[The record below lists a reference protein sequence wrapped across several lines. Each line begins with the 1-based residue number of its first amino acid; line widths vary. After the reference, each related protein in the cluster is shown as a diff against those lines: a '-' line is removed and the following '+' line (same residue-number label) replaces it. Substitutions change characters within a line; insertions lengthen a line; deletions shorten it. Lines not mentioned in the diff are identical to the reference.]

1 MRVLNSDQSFV
12 LRVDGSSTPRR
23 VSFQVEC
30 SSKLIPEVAVNQIL
44 RTLFSYL
51 KACSPIIL
59 EEGET
64 AESPLLSVLNFPPLD
79 SPPRLHHQLEPLP
92 RPLLHAGFDFW
103 AETDPHAVALD
114 FIHSLRSDDQE
125 ALHTVLTYGELNT
138 AANIVS
144 DTIRA
149 ELHKTVDLANW
160 SRIIPVHMPTSP
172 ELYISYLA
180 VLKAG
185 YGFCPIPQDAPA
197 QRVDEILKDINSPV
211 ILGKGSLNTNGERS
225 SSKILVKL
233 SWLDVTDIVKRTTLQ
248 METRHLEHRTPSESD
263 IAYLLFTSGST
274 GKPKGVQISHLAATC
289 SIHSHATSI
298 PLPSNQNGKFRWFQ
312 FASPTFDPSLMEIF
326 VTFNCGATLC
336 SADRDLTLTDPEAV
350 INEAKATIMMATPSL
365 AAVLRPER
373 LETLQY
379 LWTMGEKLN
388 RTVIDNFAMRPER
401 DNTSSQSS
409 RMLVNAYGPTEGAIN
424 CTYNA
429 PVGLY
434 TRGSIIGKPLP
445 TCAMLVVDPNDSALR
460 PVPAGMCGELVLAGL
475 QVGSGYLKRPEETSK
490 AFVEASEYGR
500 LYKTGDLAR
509 VVWDE
514 NGQQVLEFLGRIT
527 SDQVKINGKRLEL
540 GEIESIISTVPGII
554 EVVVLLLQR
563 EQNESSKECLL
574 ACIVPEDDSD
584 GFKTE
589 VVRRCHEAVVRHL
602 PAYMCPSLYDFVSS
616 LPRSSSG
623 KVDRRTILAMMKNRP
638 IDGGGAIS
646 VEDVLSSSEGDAW
659 DQSDLDSQ
667 STRELVVEAL
677 AATTG
682 LGPEQIHPS
691 AGLFSLGIDSLAAVR
706 VLQILRENSI
716 HCLSVRDVLSAK
728 TPRGLVSKVKE
739 STSAPLGRQF
749 TSPRLQ
755 EKLSDFAQ
763 RALQLCAERM
773 GLSTSAIDSVL
784 PTTATQSGMLAS
796 FLRRSSSTTN
806 GGKPAYI
813 YHSVIRLRPHV
824 DVSKL
829 RKSFESVIA
838 AYDSFRTVFCLVDD
852 DLAPFA
858 QCILR
863 QDSALQHDWVE
874 HSIQPGDSS
883 SSKAILNRA
892 ITEAEQSISL
902 SRPPWRITIV
912 KESSETIVVLS
923 MFHGIFD
930 GGSLQLLLDDVS
942 TEYNG
947 ERPREHRTPLS
958 HIVSHHFSGDSDK
971 TSEFWKE
978 ELQGYKP
985 LTFPSL
991 TPERPSQTITYD
1003 AVEVPARTSHLA
1015 LKNKARSLNSTP
1027 LSVLQAAWASILLSY
1042 TGAEERDVVM
1052 GSVVSGRLDTESER
1066 CIGPTFT
1073 TVPLR
1078 LALGSIQDSTNR
1090 RVVQHLADANARS
1103 LEHLQPRLG
1112 SIVTD
1117 QGQLPYDTLLAYQ
1130 DFSLGSSSSSL
1141 WTSIDHPPMV
1151 NDFAVMV
1158 EVWPASDGSLTLRAT
1173 YSMDKLDKLSAEAML
1188 HQMSDIVT
1196 FILERPDDSFLNA
1209 PASTRPHLKS
1219 ISNPVPKSAAALS
1232 SGHLLH
1238 TQFEHH
1244 AHRCPDDV
1252 ALIFKADLENPENPA
1267 NIEWSYGELN
1277 ARANEL
1283 ACHLINRCGSLKN
1296 IPVPICI
1303 EKSPFLY
1310 IAILGILKAGGAWC
1324 PIDTLSPPERRRGLI
1339 TRTGARILLISTSDT
1354 LKHDGTVPEEV
1365 DIVDVAKFAEPGV
1378 SAISTPIA
1386 PPNKATPDDMA
1397 YLIWTSGT
1405 TGAPK
1410 GVPIKHSAGVASMMS
1425 LQQSIPADAPHGI
1438 VRCLQFSQYTF
1449 DVSVQDI
1456 FYTWGLGGVLIS
1468 ASREIMLSSFDKL
1481 ANATNATHAHLTP
1494 SFAAELRRQSCTSL
1508 RVVTMIGER
1517 LPQSVADDWGTDMRA
1532 FNTYGPAETTVVSTV
1547 REFGTG
1553 HQHVKSANIGWPLQ
1567 TVSAFV
1573 VDNEK
1578 RLVMKN
1584 AIGELAL
1591 GGPQLSDGYLD
1602 LPETNKTKF
1611 AWNEEAG
1618 QILYYTGDL
1627 VRMLSD
1633 GSMEYLSRRDDLVK
1647 LGGIRVE
1654 LSEISFAI
1662 QSCHELVEQV
1672 ETVILNRPDRPTDVL
1687 VSFLAAP
1694 GAAQDGTDRVLDN
1707 EVAVTIARSASARAR
1722 ATLPAH
1728 MLPSV
1733 YIVLPRVPKT
1743 ASAKTDRAALKSA
1756 YASIDI
1762 DQWEAK
1768 VNALRL
1774 PQEDSQ
1780 NDPEEEL
1787 VLNIVAT
1794 LVDMPSSTVK
1804 KAGQLASIGLNS
1816 IRTIRLASKLN
1827 SLGYKVSVI
1836 DVLHCSSIRELLE
1849 LVTTSKLRNTRL
1861 NNHGLDRLHE
1871 KWVGPV
1877 SSKISESFRITW
1889 PTPVQESL
1897 LSETMG
1903 TIERYWSNNFFLLRD
1918 NVDLARLRSAWLA
1931 VASNNEALRA
1941 AFIPTAELDRVD
1953 DELSFAVLQVIYTQP
1968 FLDWEEIEC
1977 TEEGFHEAVR
1987 SRVSRVMKDR
1997 QEKYFRYPPWAVTI
2011 FRRGS
2016 DRILLLT
2023 LHHSIHDGTSL
2034 GYIFDDVQSAYISK
2048 PPRRHQLIDVLS
2060 SSDWMGKNSKG
2071 ALEFWSNE
2079 LREFSGM
2086 DAPAWP
2092 DLTNRRLP
2100 AGEEP
2105 PHGFL
2110 FKEQAL
2116 TMSATQLQSRA
2127 IDLGVSSIATLLRTA
2142 WSFVVSCYLG
2152 AQATIVGETL
2162 SDRVLSSTFEDII
2175 GPLISVVPIP
2185 FIMRGTV
2192 RELLVEQQRLSIE
2205 AWKHRHVHPRQVQKL
2220 LERQR
2225 GEALYSGIFTF
2236 HPSSKNDQPQSPPL
2250 WHEQEDIIGL
2260 SVEHPMALNVFH
2272 KPDDSLVLELS
2283 CLKSIMNEEHL
2294 SLFLQQVIAC
2304 TTAML
2309 QHPDESVTRL
2319 SSHLPKHLLSISVP
2333 TISMEVAESV
2343 KLSPTHWLSKY
2354 AQDHPDWL
2362 AVEVVSELQRGS
2374 VKKESLTFGMLNE
2387 LSDRV
2392 ASFILSLGI
2401 QKRIIALCSGRT
2413 LLSYPVIVGIFK
2425 SGNTY
2430 LPIDEGLPDERK
2442 AFLVSDGD
2450 CPMLFTES
2458 NLLSTFNK
2466 VPDTCKIVTIDDS
2479 DFSDVLRTPS
2489 SLSDVQ
2495 TSPDDIAYLLYTSGS
2510 TGQPKG
2516 VLVTRGNVSA
2526 FVEAQSEFI
2535 CCAAPATR
2543 ELAGTG
2549 KWLALASRAF
2559 DVHIAEMILAWR
2571 HGLATVTGPR
2581 TMLLDDL
2588 QLALTELEITHA
2600 SFVPSLLDQANII
2613 PEHCPLLRYLSVGG
2627 EKISQRVLN
2636 TWGESD
2642 AVALVNAYG
2651 PTEVTIGCSSTPV
2664 TRETTI
2670 RNIGRPLG
2678 SSVAHV
2684 MVPGTGTHTL
2694 RGQPGE
2700 LCFTGDLVA
2709 KGYHNRP
2716 DAKGFVENFGGTRM
2730 YRTGDAARLLADDS
2744 LEFLGR
2750 GDDQTKI
2757 RGQRLELGEVSE
2769 VVRSSSSVSIDVVT
2783 MIGKHPSIARAQLIS
2798 FIADSEKRQVS
2809 KGKAVTIVESIR
2821 PSLERELREACQR
2834 KLPAYMVP
2842 EAIISVSHIPIAPM
2856 SGKADVKQLQAL
2868 FAQIPLSSLL
2878 HTGHGMARLSSE
2890 AGEDRELSAEESSI
2904 IEVLQQIVPVD
2915 HSVLTSATNIFE
2927 IGIDSIS
2934 AINLSVKLRNL
2945 GYEASV
2951 ASVLGNP
2958 TVKQLARLPKSN
2970 MTGDHMNRAKES
2982 FHALME
2988 ELVKS
2993 GPNMDSSSIVAVY
3006 PCLPLQEGLVAR
3018 TINADGD
3025 PLYVNHIVLE
3035 LSPDIDFA
3043 RLRLAWESTVQENDI
3058 LRTVFVPLGD
3068 RIVQVVLNP
3077 ESHKVRW
3084 IELEQEDVDDVSY
3097 QRETACDI
3105 VRNISSTPPIR
3116 LLSTSSWS
3124 GQRYLTISLHHSIYD
3139 GESLPM
3145 ILDEVGRRYA
3155 GDQIVKKGDLRLFL
3169 SYLDSQDED
3178 KAKDFWTHRL
3188 NGCQPTLFRDDRE
3201 ALSEE
3206 ATVVHR
3212 TMSSKLSDIER
3223 LASALHTTAPALTSA
3238 IFALVLADLRESGDV
3253 TYGMV
3258 LSGRTVPV
3266 PGADTVLLPCIT
3278 TIPARLS
3285 VIGLSSVKEVV
3296 RAVTESYTSS
3306 LEYQLTSLRRIQR
3319 WLRLEGP
3326 LFDCLFSFIRTPEPS
3341 SHGLWTEVEGHMPAD
3356 YPFAIEAE
3364 AEATSDKLH
3373 LHCGYTSAFGDQDDA
3388 QRVLEKIDIILSE
3401 LVDGEDPALSN
3412 FNVSACAVTRTTED
3426 LPVWDDKSWS
3436 PLETRLRE
3444 LLSGFCQI
3452 DVSQISKAASFI
3464 GFGIDS
3470 VLAIQFARKLRD
3482 NGIQASSADIMRFS
3496 CIGALAA
3503 HIQET
3508 SDSDLPSSAPRQTT
3522 QPVDLSSVEPQ
3533 IPLLSANDTVC
3544 TLFECSPLQSGM
3556 LTQTIGSSGPMYVH
3570 PHVVRL
3576 SDSVDIAA
3584 LKSAFALVISAN
3596 DILRTSFHSFPELD
3610 YAWIG
3615 AVHSSPPLEWNDIQ
3629 TTGDTLINAREALH
3643 FHDETSF
3650 QSPPLRIYVITNDL
3664 GRYLVVV
3671 MHHALYDGVSL
3682 PFIFDDVAAV
3692 YSGIVPS
3699 PRPQFSEV
3707 VSLIVEKGQQAVE
3720 HWCQKLRGYRVAE
3733 IPALDTVPEER
3744 MLVTERALKLDVS
3757 QIAAS
3762 CKDMEV
3768 TVQTVALLAFAKVL
3782 ATLTGQ
3788 RDVVF
3793 GHVVAGRSLPI
3804 SNVERTIGPLFN
3816 TVPERVT
3823 FDSKIISN
3831 RAMARRI
3838 QKSSADAQEYQHAP
3852 LRQVQNEF
3860 RKRYHSESAALFD
3873 ALFVFQKT
3881 FDSDQENM
3889 ERMRQIWEPHDM
3901 QDFVSGA
3908 EHKLNV
3914 EVEHASSGIIVRAS
3928 CNSRYLSLEGLESFL
3943 LDFDVA
3949 FRDVVERPTQP
3960 VISVPAKLQHIPLR
3974 LFSEGG
3980 ETNNQAGLNFEEPP
3994 SEETVR
4000 EILAEVAGVSCNVI
4014 QPTTSIY
4021 AIGLDSI
4028 AAIRVA
4034 ALGRSKGLR
4043 LGVSDILQGQT
4054 LRGIS
4059 KRVSGAES
4067 GVPGDVTIPP
4077 AEESLA
4083 LRKKVATQLRIPE
4096 DDIETVIPCL
4106 SGQIYHLA
4114 SWLKSGRTL
4123 FEPAWS
4129 YSSSQGRLDSV
4140 RLQDAWTKLR
4150 QRHPILRTCFTAL
4163 NPSDV
4168 FQVVLKRAVSDDGT
4182 FEIITSSDTVL
4193 EATKSQAR
4201 KEVLHPSSMY
4211 TPPVRLR
4218 HVQAEDGDSIL
4229 LLINH
4234 AAYDAWTIH
4243 MFVAELEALYQGDFN
4258 EERAS
4263 VTTFPDFV
4271 NHTIQF
4277 VSEEDT
4283 SRYWSSTL
4291 ASSTSTTIQSTV
4303 SEAHTATARN
4313 RQLFVGAWQAFKGV
4327 TQAEEV
4333 CKSHGFGLQLVALYA
4348 FAQTVAKWTKTS
4360 SPTFGLYQNGRSA
4373 AYPALEKLSGP
4384 CLNVLPFTIHDT
4396 LGAIDKDA
4404 SVVVDKI
4411 RSVQAALA
4419 DRIPYEQSILP
4430 RVLQEWQRTSS
4441 SPSPHLFNTWINL
4454 LWSGLD
4460 THALHGGKSSFFTPL
4475 SIGLPTDF
4483 IPDGPSFPGT
4493 ETAVSILDTS
4503 FLPDQNVFVDIGP
4516 NPENHDTLGIGVR
4529 VEGCAMNEQEARAFI
4544 EDIVKAIEGLMD
4556 TLGAVS
4562 PRHV

>member
-1 MRVLNSDQSFV
+1 MAVDQ
-12 LRVDGSSTPRR
+12 T
-23 VSFQVEC
+23 
-30 SSKLIPEVAVNQIL
+30 L
-44 RTLFSYL
+44 RTLLSYI
-51 KACSPIIL
+51 KANSPITL
-59 EEGET
+59 EEGE
-64 AESPLLSVLNFPPLD
+64 AEESPLLSVLNFPPLNN
-79 SPPRLHHQLEPLP
+79 PPRLHHRLEPLP
-92 RPLLHAGFDFW
+92 TPLLHSSFEFW

-114 FIHSLRSDDQE
+114 FVHSLRSGDK
-125 ALHTVLTYGELNT
+125 ASRHTVLTYGELNA
-138 AANIVS
+138 AANTVS
-144 DTIRA
+144 DTIKA
-149 ELHKTVDLANW
+149 EIQKAVDLASW
-160 SRIIPVHMPTSP
+160 SRIIPVHMSTSP
-172 ELYISYLA
+172 ELYISYLG

-211 ILGKGSLNTNGERS
+211 ILGRGPFNANEEGTLGGVLAKS
-225 SSKILVKL
+225 
-233 SWLDVTDIVKRTTLQ
+233 SWLDVAEIVGKMTFQ
-248 METRHLEHRTPSESD
+248 IESHHLESRTPSGSD

-298 PLPSNQNGKFRWFQ
+298 PLPSSLNGKFRWFQ

-326 VTFNCGATLC
+326 VTLSCGATLC

-365 AAVLRPER
+365 AAVLRPEK

-388 RTVIDNFAMRPER
+388 RTVIDNFAKHAEC
-401 DNTSSQSS
+401 DDTSAQSP

-429 PVGLY
+429 PVGRY

-445 TCAMLVVDPNDSALR
+445 TCAMLVIDPNDTAPR
-460 PVPAGMCGELVLAGL
+460 PVPAGMCGELVLAGP

-490 AFVEASEYGR
+490 AFVESSEYGP
-500 LYKTGDLAR
+500 LYKTGDMAR
-509 VVWDE
+509 IVWDE
-514 NGQQVLEFLGRIT
+514 NGQQVLEFLGRMT

-540 GEIESIISTVPGII
+540 GEIESVVSTVPGII
-554 EVVVLLLQR
+554 EVVVLLLQKD
-563 EQNESSKECLL
+563 QSASGKECLV
-574 ACIVPEDDSD
+574 ACIVPEDKSNA
-584 GFKTE
+584 KVE
-589 VVRRCHEAVVRHL
+589 VVRRCHEAVMRHL
-602 PAYMCPSLYDFVSS
+602 PSYMCPSFYDFVDS

-623 KVDRRTILAMMKNRP
+623 KVDRRTILAMMKSRH
-638 IDGGGAIS
+638 IDGGAPIS
-646 VEDVLSSSEGDAW
+646 VEDVLSSSERDAW
-659 DQSDLDSQ
+659 DPSDSDSQ
-667 STRELVVEAL
+667 SARELVVEAL
-677 AATTG
+677 AVTTG
-682 LGPEQIHPS
+682 LRPEQIHPS
-691 AGLFSLGIDSLAAVR
+691 AGIFTLGIDSLAAVR
-706 VLQILRENSI
+706 LLQFLREKGI
-716 HCLSVRDVLSAK
+716 HGLSVRDILSAK
-728 TPRGLVSKVKE
+728 TPHGLVSKIRE
-739 STSAPLGRQF
+739 SAFVPLDSKASFSLLEQ
-749 TSPRLQ
+749 T
-755 EKLSDFAQ
+755 LSDFAQ
-763 RALQLCAERM
+763 RTLPLCAERL
-773 GLSTSAIDSVL
+773 GLSTSAIESVL

-796 FLRRSSSTTN
+796 FLRRSSSTA
-806 GGKPAYI
+806 GGQKPSYI
-813 YHSVIRLRPHV
+813 YHSVISLCH
-824 DVSKL
+824 DVNISKL
-829 RKSFESVIA
+829 RKSFEAVIA
-838 AYDSFRTVFCLVDD
+838 DYDSFRTVFCLVDD

-863 QDSALQHDWVE
+863 QDSIPQHDWAEYSVE
-874 HSIQPGDSS
+874 SGNSN
-883 SSKAILNRA
+883 SSKALLNRA
-892 ITEAEQSISL
+892 LTEAERSISL
-902 SRPPWRITIV
+902 SRPPWKIALI
-912 KESSETIVVLS
+912 KNSSETTLVLS

-942 TEYNG
+942 TEYSG
-947 ERPREHRTPLS
+947 ERRERRTPLGY
-958 HIVSHHFSGDSDK
+958 IVSHHFSADSDK

-978 ELQGYKP
+978 ELQGYTP
-985 LTFPSL
+985 IAFPSL
-991 TPERPSQTITYD
+991 TPERPSQELMYD
-1003 AVEVPARTSHLA
+1003 AVEVPARTSHLE
-1015 LKNKARSLNSTP
+1015 LKKQARSLNSTP

-1042 TGAEERDVVM
+1042 TGTEDLDVVL

-1066 CIGPTFT
+1066 CIGPSFT

-1078 LALGSIQDSTNR
+1078 LALGNIQVSTNR
-1090 RVVQHLADANARS
+1090 HVVQHIADANARS

-1130 DFSLGSSSSSL
+1130 DFSLGSNSSTL
-1141 WTSIDHPPMV
+1141 WTSIYHPPMA

-1158 EVWPASDGSLTLRAT
+1158 EVWPTSDGNLTLRAT
-1173 YSMDKLDKLSAEAML
+1173 YSKEKLDRLSTEAML
-1188 HQMSDIVT
+1188 HEMSDIVA
-1196 FILERPDDSFLNA
+1196 FILEYPNDSFLNS
-1209 PASTRPHLKS
+1209 PARTRPDLKS
-1219 ISNPVPKSAAALS
+1219 ISNPVPKSIEELP
-1232 SGHLLH
+1232 SGNLLH
-1238 TQFEHH
+1238 TQFENH
-1244 AHRCPDDV
+1244 AHQCPDDV

-1267 NIEWSYGELN
+1267 NIEWSYEELN

-1283 ACHLINRCGSLKN
+1283 ARDLVHRYGPLKN
-1296 IPVPICI
+1296 VPVPICI
-1303 EKSPFLY
+1303 EKSPSLY
-1310 IAILGILKAGGAWC
+1310 VAVLGILKAGGAWC
-1324 PIDTLSPPERRRGLI
+1324 PIDTLSPSERRRGLI
-1339 TRTGARILLISTSDT
+1339 TRTGAKVLLTSSIDT
-1354 LKHDGTVPEEV
+1354 LKHDDTVPEGV
-1365 DIVDVAKFAEPGV
+1365 DIVDVAKFAKPDFSV
-1378 SAISTPIA
+1378 ASSKIV
-1386 PPNKATPDDMA
+1386 PPNTTTPDDMA

-1425 LQQSIPADAPHGI
+1425 LQQSIPVDAPGGV

-1449 DVSVQDI
+1449 DVSIQDM

-1494 SFAAELRRQSCTSL
+1494 SFAAEVRRQSCPSL
-1508 RVVTMIGER
+1508 RVVTMIGEK
-1517 LPQSVADDWGTDMRA
+1517 LPQSVADDWGANMRA

-1553 HQHVKSANIGWPLQ
+1553 NQHVKSANIGWPLQ

-1578 RLVMKN
+1578 RPVMKN

-1591 GGPQLSDGYLD
+1591 GGPQLSDGYLGM
-1602 LPETNKTKF
+1602 PETNKTKF

-1633 GSMEYLSRRDDLVK
+1633 GSMEYVSRRDDLVK

-1694 GAAQDGTDRVLDN
+1694 GAAQDGTERVLNN
-1707 EVAVTIARSASARAR
+1707 EVAVEIARSASSRAR

-1733 YIVLPRVPKT
+1733 YIVVPKVPRT
-1743 ASAKTDRAALKSA
+1743 ASAKTDRAALKLA

-1768 VNALRL
+1768 VNSLNL
-1774 PQEDSQ
+1774 SQENNQD
-1780 NDPEEEL
+1780 DPEEKL
-1787 VLNIVAT
+1787 VLDIVAE

-1804 KAGQLASIGLNS
+1804 KAGKLASIGLNS

-1836 DVLHCSSIRELLE
+1836 DVLHCSSIGELLQ
-1849 LVTTSKLRNTRL
+1849 LVTASKFRSARFS
-1861 NNHGLDRLHE
+1861 NNALDRFHD
-1871 KWVGPV
+1871 KWAGQVA
-1877 SSKISESFRITW
+1877 SKISESCRVTW

-1903 TIERYWSNNFFLLRD
+1903 AVDRYWSNHFFLLRED
-1918 NVDLARLRSAWLA
+1918 VDLARLRSAWAA
-1931 VASNNEALRA
+1931 VASQNEALRA
-1941 AFIPTAELDRVD
+1941 AFVPAAELDRID
-1953 DELSFAVLQVIYTQP
+1953 DELEYAVLQLIYAKP

-1977 TEEGFHEAVR
+1977 TEENFHEAVR

-2011 FRRGS
+2011 YHRGS
-2016 DRILLLT
+2016 DRVLLLT

-2034 GYIFDDVQSAYISK
+2034 GYVFDDVQSSYVSEA
-2048 PPRRHQLIDVLS
+2048 PRRHQLVDALS
-2060 SSDWMGKNSKG
+2060 SSEWIAKNSSDTVD
-2071 ALEFWSNE
+2071 FWRHE
-2079 LREFSGM
+2079 LHEFSGT

-2092 DLTNRRLP
+2092 DLTNKRLP
-2100 AGEEP
+2100 VGEAP
-2105 PHGFL
+2105 PRRFL
-2110 FKEQAL
+2110 FKQQAL
-2116 TMSATQLQSRA
+2116 AMTATQLQSRA
-2127 IDLGVSSIATLLRTA
+2127 IDLGVSSITTLLRTA

-2162 SDRVLSSTFEDII
+2162 SDRVLSPTFEDII

-2192 RELLVEQQRLSIE
+2192 RELLAEQQRLSIE
-2205 AWKHRHVHPRQVQKL
+2205 AWKHRHVHPRQVQKIL
-2220 LERQR
+2220 GRQR

-2236 HPSSKNDQPQSPPL
+2236 HPSIKNDQSQSSPL
-2250 WHEQEDIIGL
+2250 WREQEDIIGL

-2272 KPDDSLVLELS
+2272 RPDDSIVLELS

-2294 SLFLQQVIAC
+2294 SLFLQQVVAC
-2304 TTAML
+2304 ITAML
-2309 QHPDESVTRL
+2309 EHPDESIIGL
-2319 SSHLPKHLLSISVP
+2319 SSHLPKNLLSISVP

-2354 AQDHPDWL
+2354 AEEHPDWL
-2362 AVEVVSELQRGS
+2362 AVEVVSELQRGT
-2374 VKKESLTFGMLNE
+2374 VKKESLTFGTLNE

-2392 ASFILSLGI
+2392 ASYILSLGI
-2401 QKRIIALCSGRT
+2401 QRRIIALCSGRT
-2413 LLSYPVIVGIFK
+2413 LFSYPVIVGIFK

-2430 LPIDEGLPDERK
+2430 LPIDEALPDERK
-2442 AFLVSDGD
+2442 GFLVSDGD
-2450 CPMLFTES
+2450 CPLLFTES
-2458 NLLSTFNK
+2458 NLLSTFSK
-2466 VPDTCKIVTIDDS
+2466 VPDSCKIVTIDGS
-2479 DFSDVLRTPS
+2479 EYSDVLRTPAS
-2489 SLSDVQ
+2489 VPDVQ
-2495 TSPDDIAYLLYTSGS
+2495 SSPEDVAYLLYTSGS

-2535 CCAAPATR
+2535 CRAAPATR
-2543 ELAGTG
+2543 ELGGTG

-2588 QLALTELEITHA
+2588 QLALTELDITHA
-2600 SFVPSLLDQANII
+2600 SFVPSLLDQANIV

-2651 PTEVTIGCSSTPV
+2651 PTEVTIGCSSTLV

-2684 MVPGTGTHTL
+2684 LVPGTETYTL

-2700 LCFTGDLVA
+2700 LCLTGDLVA

-2716 DAKGFVENFGGTRM
+2716 DAKGFIENFKGTRM
-2730 YRTGDAARLLADDS
+2730 YRTGDAVRLLADDS

-2769 VVRSSSSVSIDVVT
+2769 VIRSSSSVSIDVVT
-2783 MIGKHPSIARAQLIS
+2783 MIGKHPSIARTQLIS
-2798 FIADSEKRQVS
+2798 FIADSEKRQAN
-2809 KGKAVTIVESIR
+2809 KDKTVTIVDSIR

-2842 EAIISVSHIPIAPM
+2842 EVIISVSHIPIAPM
-2856 SGKADVKQLQAL
+2856 SGKADVKQLQTL

-2878 HTGHGMARLSSE
+2878 HTNDGTAQLTTGT
-2890 AGEDRELSAEESSI
+2890 GETTELTAEEKSI
-2904 IEVLQQIVPVD
+2904 IEILQQVVQVD
-2915 HSVLTSATNIFE
+2915 RSVLTSTTNIFE

-2934 AINLSVKLRNL
+2934 AINLSVKLRNM

-2951 ASVLGNP
+2951 ASVLQNP
-2958 TVKQLARLPKSN
+2958 VVKQLARLPRSN
-2970 MTGDHMNRAKES
+2970 MTHDNMNRADEF
-2982 FHALME
+2982 FHTLMDE
-2988 ELVKS
+2988 FIKS
-2993 GPNMDSSSIVAVY
+2993 SPNTDPSLICAVF

-3018 TINADGD
+3018 TINADGNS
-3025 PLYVNHIVLE
+3025 LYVNHVVLE
-3035 LSPDIDFA
+3035 LVPDVDLA
-3043 RLRLAWESTVQENDI
+3043 RLRLAWEETVRENDI
-3058 LRTVFVPLGD
+3058 LRTAFVPLGD
-3068 RIVQVVLNP
+3068 RIVQVVFRP
-3077 ESHKVRW
+3077 ESHKAKW
-3084 IELEQEDVDDVSY
+3084 IELEQEDLDDASY
-3097 QRETACDI
+3097 QRDTARDI
-3105 VRNISSTPPIR
+3105 VRNISSAPPIR
-3116 LLSTSSWS
+3116 LLATSSQS
-3124 GQRYLTISLHHSIYD
+3124 GRRYLRISLHHSIYD
-3139 GESLPM
+3139 GESLSM
-3145 ILDEVGRRYA
+3145 ILDEVGRRYVGKQVIKR
-3155 GDQIVKKGDLRLFL
+3155 GDARLFL
-3169 SYLDSQDED
+3169 SYLNSQDED
-3178 KAKDFWTHRL
+3178 KAKDFWTQRL
-3188 NGCQPTLFRDDRE
+3188 KGCRPTLFRDDG
-3201 ALSEE
+3201 AAPSEE
-3206 ATVVHR
+3206 AIVVHR
-3212 TMSSKLSDIER
+3212 TLSSKLSDVES
-3223 LASALHTTAPALTSA
+3223 LASALHTTAPALISA
-3238 IFALVLADLRESGDV
+3238 IFALVLADLKDSADI

-3258 LSGRTVPV
+3258 LSGRTIPV

-3285 VIGLSSVKEVV
+3285 VDGLSSVKDVV
-3296 RAVTESYTSS
+3296 KAVTESYTSS
-3306 LEYQLTSLRRIQR
+3306 LEFQHTSLRHIQR
-3319 WLRLEGP
+3319 WLRLEGA
-3326 LFDCLFSFIRTPEPS
+3326 LFDCLFSFIRTSDPS
-3341 SHGLWTEVEGHMPAD
+3341 SHGLWTDVKSHMPAD

-3364 AEATSDKLH
+3364 AEAVSNKLH
-3373 LHCGYTSAFGDQDDA
+3373 LHCGYTSTFGDQDEA
-3388 QRVLEKIDIILSE
+3388 QRVLEKMDIILSE

-3412 FNVSACAVTRTTED
+3412 FNLSAYMTASMTED
-3426 LPVWDDKSWS
+3426 LSTWDNMQWS
-3436 PLETRLRE
+3436 PLETKLGE
-3444 LLSGFCQI
+3444 LVSDFCQI
-3452 DVSQISKAASFI
+3452 EIGQITKGASFI

-3470 VLAIQFARKLRD
+3470 VLAIQFARKLRE
-3482 NGIQASSADIMRFS
+3482 NGIKASSADVMRFS
-3496 CIGALAA
+3496 CVGALAA

-3508 SDSDLPSSAPRQTT
+3508 SGCELLSSAPRQTT
-3522 QPVDLSSVEPQ
+3522 VDLSSVEPQ
-3533 IPLLSANDTVC
+3533 IPLLSENDTIC
-3544 TLFECSPLQSGM
+3544 KLFECSPLQSGM
-3556 LTQTIGSSGPMYVH
+3556 LTQTIASSGEMYVH

-3576 SDSVDIAA
+3576 HDSVDIAA
-3584 LKSAFALVISAN
+3584 LKSAFAQVISSN
-3596 DILRTSFHSFPELD
+3596 DILRTSFHSFPELG

-3615 AVHSSPPLEWNDIQ
+3615 AVHSSPPLEWHEIQ
-3629 TTGDTLINAREALH
+3629 TSGETLIDVRKTIH
-3643 FHDETSF
+3643 FRDETSF
-3650 QSPPLRIYVITNDL
+3650 ESPPLRIYVITNDV
-3664 GRYLVVV
+3664 GRYLAVV

-3682 PFIFDDVAAV
+3682 PFIFDDVAAI
-3692 YSGIVPS
+3692 YNGIIPS
-3699 PRPQFSEV
+3699 SRPQFSEV
-3707 VSLIVEKGQQAVE
+3707 VSVILENGQRAVE
-3720 HWCQKLRGYRVAE
+3720 HWCQKLRGYRVVE
-3733 IPALDTVPEER
+3733 IPALDTVQEER
-3744 MLVTERALKLDVS
+3744 MLVTERKLELDAS
-3757 QIAAS
+3757 HIAAS
-3762 CKDMEV
+3762 CREMEV
-3768 TVQTVALLAFAKVL
+3768 TVQTVALLAFAKVY
-3782 ATLTGQ
+3782 ATIVGQ
-3788 RDVVF
+3788 RDIVF
-3793 GHVVAGRSLPI
+3793 GHVVAGRSLSIP
-3804 SNVERTIGPLFN
+3804 NVERTIGPLFN

-3831 RAMARRI
+3831 KTMAKRI
-3838 QKSSADAQEYQHAP
+3838 QSSNADAQEYQHAP

-3873 ALFVFQKT
+3873 ALFVFQKI
-3881 FDSDQENM
+3881 FDTEQENM
-3889 ERMRQIWEPHDM
+3889 GKMRPIWEAHDM

-3914 EVEHASSGIIVRAS
+3914 EVEHASSGIIIRAS
-3928 CNSRYLSLEGLESFL
+3928 CNSKYLSLEGLESFL
-3943 LDFDVA
+3943 FDFDMA

-3974 LFSEGG
+3974 SASERG
-3980 ETNNQAGLNFEEPP
+3980 EMQTKQHLDSEELP
-3994 SEETVR
+3994 SEQTVR
-4000 EILAEVAGVSCNVI
+4000 DILADVAGVSRDVI

-4043 LGVSDILQGQT
+4043 LGVSDVLQGQT

-4059 KRVSGAES
+4059 ERVSCVEDR
-4067 GVPGDVTIPP
+4067 VPADLTKPSS
-4077 AEESLA
+4077 EESHS
-4083 LRKKVATQLRIPE
+4083 LRKNVAAQLRIPE
-4096 DDIETVIPCL
+4096 DDIETVVPCL

-4123 FEPAWS
+4123 FEPAWA
-4129 YSSSQGRLDSV
+4129 YSSNQGRLDSG

-4150 QRHPILRTCFTAL
+4150 QRHPILRTCFVAL
-4163 NPSDV
+4163 NSSDV
-4168 FQVVLKRAVSDDGT
+4168 FQIVLKRAVSDDGT
-4182 FEIITSSDTVL
+4182 FEIVTSSDTVL

-4201 KEVLHPSSMY
+4201 KEVLRPSSMY

-4218 HVQAEDGDSIL
+4218 HIQAQDGDSIIL
-4229 LLINH
+4229 LVNH

-4258 EERAS
+4258 EGHAS
-4263 VTTFPDFV
+4263 VTNFPDFV
-4271 NHTIQF
+4271 NHIVQS
-4277 VSEEDT
+4277 VREEDT
-4283 SRYWSSTL
+4283 TRYWSTTL
-4291 ASSTSTTIQSTV
+4291 ASSTSTIVQLSVPEANAATV
-4303 SEAHTATARN
+4303 RSRH
-4313 RQLFVGAWQAFKGV
+4313 LFVGSWQAFKGV
-4327 TQAEEV
+4327 SRAEEV
-4333 CKSHGFGLQLVALYA
+4333 CKFHGFSLQLVVLYA
-4348 FAQTVAKWTKTS
+4348 FAQTLARWTKNT

-4373 AYPALEKLSGP
+4373 AYPDLEKLSGP
-4384 CLNVLPFTIHDT
+4384 CLNVLPFTIQNTLDASDNDT
-4396 LGAIDKDA
+4396 

-4411 RSVQAALA
+4411 RTVQAALA
-4419 DRIPYEQSILP
+4419 ERAPYEQSLLP
-4430 RVLQEWQRTSS
+4430 KVLQEWQQTTS
-4441 SPSPHLFNTWINL
+4441 SPSLHLFNAWVNL

-4460 THALHGGKSSFFTPL
+4460 LHALNGGKSSIFTPL

-4483 IPDGPSFPGT
+4483 IPDGAGFLG
-4493 ETAVSILDTS
+4493 EQTAVSTLNTS

-4516 NPENHDTLGIGVR
+4516 DPGNPDTLGIGVR
-4529 VEGCAMNEQEARAFI
+4529 VEGGAMNEQEARAFI
-4544 EDIVKAIEGLMD
+4544 GDIVKAVEGLLSA
-4556 TLGAVS
+4556 LGNAS
-4562 PRHV
+4562 KGQA